1 VLAIECDALSA
12 RALVTRM
19 RVKLRAAGVQVS
31 IGAATRRPGEGLD
44 DTTARAEASM
54 KVDKRRRQRLRPSE
68 HSHRG

>member
-1 VLAIECDALSA
+1 
-12 RALVTRM
+12 M